1 MFFFYPYNYLYKMM
15 QENNKL
21 QEGLDSV
28 NRIKLLMAYDMSK
41 TLNENLN
48 EQSIFGGGQGGYVI
62 PPTPKKVKLTPEQ
75 LQFQKE
81 HPEMVWDPNVPD
93 DNRPMLDKSGR
104 TVYPYKGKFVPLTPE
119 NIGLRGVPFGFS
131 PLEYSE
137 YLKKVREINKKYP
150 KSETKFYDPRTWVD
164 SDIDDKRE
172 KLLSDLK
179 KQYYRP
185 EFWKGITKQDYQLW
199 KKTKSVLGTEKEK
212 ELERLSRI
220 KSAENDI
227 TMYPE
232 KDVLKKYYSPESSNS
247 RTVANKNYNDAV
259 DKYGT
264 LEQYMNVLFEYD
276 PSVFEEMNKT
286 VLEKFWDKY
295 GLIGELVFWAA
306 VDYLTASFAMWITGA
321 RQAYIFGKVISKM
334 GGAEKVAA
342 IIRFMGVSG
351 LPVAIGVED
360 IIRNEKVT
368 ERAVLY
374 FIFATLPYAHKY
386 YNISKPTKEVCESTI
401 RKMYGYNINT
411 PKGLSDLLKVLTEEE
426 KSLVRKVLTMDKKSI
441 ETGIRQT
448 IDDVNRAAQKDLVK
462 LGQKTGTL
470 LGKDKKI
477 QKFLKTFLIDV
488 TSIEIIKKIA
498 LDLGITLD
506 DVKQKEL
513 ITLLDSYK
521 NNPEYRSFLMKET
534 YLLLKSNPNWEVTKL
549 INQIKQKT
557 NISYENY
564 NLISNI
570 EEGKEVLD
578 VAKKL
583 KFNPLEGLIDPDTGE
598 EIKN

>member
-1 MFFFYPYNYLYKMM
+1 
-15 QENNKL
+15 
-21 QEGLDSV
+21 
-28 NRIKLLMAYDMSK
+28 
-41 TLNENLN
+41 
-48 EQSIFGGGQGGYVI
+48 
-62 PPTPKKVKLTPEQ
+62 
-75 LQFQKE
+75 
-81 HPEMVWDPNVPD
+81 
-93 DNRPMLDKSGR
+93 
-104 TVYPYKGKFVPLTPE
+104 
-119 NIGLRGVPFGFS
+119 
-131 PLEYSE
+131 
-137 YLKKVREINKKYP
+137 
-150 KSETKFYDPRTWVD
+150 
-164 SDIDDKRE
+164 
-172 KLLSDLK
+172 
-179 KQYYRP
+179 
-185 EFWKGITKQDYQLW
+185 
-199 KKTKSVLGTEKEK
+199 
-212 ELERLSRI
+212 
-220 KSAENDI
+220 
-227 TMYPE
+227 
-232 KDVLKKYYSPESSNS
+232 
-247 RTVANKNYNDAV
+247 
-259 DKYGT
+259 
-264 LEQYMNVLFEYD
+264 
-276 PSVFEEMNKT
+276 
-286 VLEKFWDKY
+286 
-295 GLIGELVFWAA
+295 
-306 VDYLTASFAMWITGA
+306 
-321 RQAYIFGKVISKM
+321 M
-334 GGAEKVAA
+334 GGPEKVAA

-351 LPVAIGVED
+351 LQVAIAVED

-448 IDDVNRAAQKDLVK
+448 IDGVSRVAQKDLIK

-488 TSIEIIKKIA
+488 TAIEIIKKIV

-534 YLLLKSNPNWEVTKL
+534 YLLLDSNPNLEVTKL

-557 NISYENY
+557 DINY
-564 NLISNI
+564 KNYKLISNI
-570 EEGKEVLD
+570 EEAKKVLD

-583 KFNPLEGLIDPDTGE
+583 KFNSIEGLIDPDTGE
-598 EIKN
+598 EIKI

>member
-1 MFFFYPYNYLYKMM
+1 MI

-21 QEGLDSV
+21 QEGLESI
-28 NRIKLLMAYDMSK
+28 NRIKLLMGYDMSK
-41 TLNENLN
+41 TLNENLK
-48 EQSIFGGGQGGYVI
+48 EQSVIGAPNYGSPSSYKPTYPENIFW
-62 PPTPKKVKLTPEQ
+62 TKERKLKY
-75 LQFQKE
+75 QKE
-81 HPEMVWDPNVPD
+81 HPEMVWDPEAFDEKQPNL
-93 DNRPMLDKSGR
+93 NQFGK
-104 TVYPYKGKFVPLTPE
+104 TEYPKGKFVPLTPE
-119 NIGLRGVPFGFS
+119 IMGLRGVPFGFS

-137 YLKKVREINKKYP
+137 YLRKVREINKKYP

-185 EFWKGITKQDYQLW
+185 EFWKGISKQDYQLW
-199 KKTKSVLGTEKEK
+199 KKSKTTFSKEKEK
-212 ELERLSRI
+212 ELQKLRYI
-220 KSAENDI
+220 KTRENDI

-232 KDVLKKYYSPESSNS
+232 KEVLKKYYSPSSMES
-247 RTVANKNYNDAV
+247 RRVANKNYQEAV
-259 DKYGT
+259 DKYTT
-264 LEQYMNVLFEYD
+264 LEQFIDVLFEYD

-295 GLIGELVFWAA
+295 GLIGELVFWVA
-306 VDYLTASFAMWITGA
+306 VDYLTASFATWITGA

-426 KSLVRKVLTMDKKSI
+426 KSLVRKILTMDKKSI
-441 ETGIRQT
+441 ESGIKQT
-448 IDDVNRAAQKDLVK
+448 FEGINRAAQKDLLK
-462 LGQKTGTL
+462 LGQKAGTL
-470 LGKDKKI
+470 LGKDKTILKI
-477 QKFLKTFLIDV
+477 LKTLLIDV
-488 TSIEIIKKIA
+488 TGIEIIKKIT
-498 LDLGITLD
+498 LDLGITLE
-506 DVKQKEL
+506 DVKEKEL
-513 ITLLDSYK
+513 ISMLDSYK
-521 NNPEYRSFLMKET
+521 DNPEYSSLLMKNA
-534 YLLLKSNPNWEVTKL
+534 YFLLKNNPKLSTSEL
-549 INQIKQKT
+549 INKIKQNSDTIYKSNDE
-557 NISYENY
+557 NIKY
-564 NLISNI
+564 
-570 EEGKEVLD
+570 KEYKECLD
-578 VAKKL
+578 VAKEL
-583 KFNPLEGLIDPDTGE
+583 GFNPVESMVDPDTGE
-598 EIKN
+598 FIKN

>member
-1 MFFFYPYNYLYKMM
+1 MKK
-15 QENNKL
+15 EDNKL
-21 QEGLDSV
+21 QEGINSV
-28 NRIKLLMAYDMSK
+28 NRIKLLIGYDMGK
-41 TLNENLN
+41 TLNENLM
-48 EQSIFGGGQGGYVI
+48 EQSVI
-62 PPTPKKVKLTPEQ
+62 GTPNYSVTSSPKPAQTPKLNKLTPTQ
-75 LQFQKE
+75 LKYQKE
-81 HPEMVWDPNVPD
+81 HPEMVWNPNALD
-93 DNRPMLDKSGR
+93 DKRPGWNQQGEI
-104 TVYPYKGKFVPLTPE
+104 VYPKGKFEPLTPE
-119 NIGLRGVPFGFS
+119 NVGLRGVPFGFS
-131 PLEYSE
+131 PTDYPE
-137 YLKKVREINKKYP
+137 YLKKVKEINKKYP
-150 KSETKFYDPRTWVD
+150 KEESKVYDLRTWLPSE
-164 SDIDDKRE
+164 SDEKRE

-179 KQYYRP
+179 KQYYHP
-185 EFWKGITKQDYQLW
+185 EFWKGVSKQDYTNW
-199 KKTKSVLGTEKEK
+199 KKTKSVLSTEKEK

-220 KSAENDI
+220 KRKENDI

-232 KDVLKKYYSPESSNS
+232 KDVLQKYYSPKSINS
-247 RTVANKNYNDAV
+247 RKVANKNYNEAV
-259 DKYGT
+259 AKYDT
-264 LEQYMNVLFEYD
+264 LEQYMDVLFEYD

-295 GLIGELVFWAA
+295 GLIGELVFWLA
-306 VDYLTASFAMWITGA
+306 VDYLTASFATWITGA
-321 RQAYIFGKVISKM
+321 RQVYIFGKLISKM
-334 GGAEKVAA
+334 GGPEKVAA

-351 LPVAIGVED
+351 LQVAIAVED

-448 IDDVNRAAQKDLVK
+448 IDGVSRVAQKDLIK

-488 TSIEIIKKIA
+488 TAIEIIKKIV

-534 YLLLKSNPNWEVTKL
+534 YLLLDSNPNLGVTKL

-557 NISYENY
+557 DINY
-564 NLISNI
+564 KNYKLFSNI
-570 EEGKEVLD
+570 EEAKPVLD

-583 KFNPLEGLIDPDTGE
+583 KFKPLEGLIDPDTGE
-598 EIKN
+598 EIKI